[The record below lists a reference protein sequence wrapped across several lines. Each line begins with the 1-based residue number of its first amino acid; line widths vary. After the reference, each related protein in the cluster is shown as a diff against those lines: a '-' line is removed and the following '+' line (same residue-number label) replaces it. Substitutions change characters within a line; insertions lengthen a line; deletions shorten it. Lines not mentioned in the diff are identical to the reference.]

1 MATEAYRQQKYQLYA
16 HIFRVIRY
24 NVCFGRN
31 FEECRSTVN
40 MLQKAKKIWHG
51 CWPRMKKADDVA
63 ARLWCAFG
71 EGRQG
76 CDCDCLTSSIAVQ
89 SSMWVAK
96 IRADSSAEVD

>member
-1 MATEAYRQQKYQLYA
+1 MLTHSVLSGATCALVETLRSAGEPVIYLMMA
-16 HIFRVIRY
+16 
-24 NVCFGRN
+24 
-31 FEECRSTVN
+31 

-51 CWPRMKKADDVA
+51 CWPRMEKADDVA

-89 SSMWVAK
+89 SSKWVAK
-96 IRADSSAEVD
+96 IRADSSAEID